1 MILNYKTV
9 PIFLFIVCFV
19 STNIFAATI
28 YSNASGNWNNAAT
41 WVGGVIPGANDF
53 AFIQN
58 GHNVTVT
65 TNQSVRQL
73 RMFGSASTTSLIV
86 NTGST
91 LTLSLYF
98 ICVGN
103 FGGATTVDVVINGTV
118 VTPRYL
124 CYLEVNKSNL
134 TVNSS
139 GTGSLI
145 VSKDLG
151 FYSTGSGATY
161 NYSVATTSANT
172 CVLRTFSNASY
183 SQTVNLSSKITLS
196 GTVYSDVQGTALSA
210 NTILNMDNSGAELD
224 LLSFTFQN
232 KGGTVTAS
240 STNGV
245 FNFISGGTISN
256 DTKIT
261 YGDINIKSGSV
272 TLGGDV
278 LSGKLLGDLTISA
291 GATLNTNGND
301 VNISGDFINN
311 GTLTS
316 ASGAKIIMSGT
327 SAQSINFSSA
337 GTISNLEIANTVGGV
352 SITGSPISIS
362 QQVSFDAA
370 GSTNFNTNGK
380 LILKD
385 NGSGMANLG
394 NLNSHT
400 LSGNVT
406 CEFRTQT
413 LSNIEY
419 RMLTVPVTN
428 VQLGD
433 IDYDASTCDSCL
445 YSYGFSGSNTPS
457 AGGVASTYS
466 YNNGSVSSDFNEGW
480 TAATNVS
487 NTISPQNG
495 LTWYIGPGSGWGSR
509 SAYSIDVTGAPN
521 VGPYTISA
529 ANGSTMTFSGS
540 GANFNWALVGNPFPS
555 TIDYSLVTRNNVSGD
570 SYLFKADNGGYALDN
585 IIPPFQAFFV
595 KVTGASPSLV
605 FNESDKS
612 TTQKVY
618 QKNVKDNDE
627 IQVKLSTSLY
637 PHKFNY
643 TYLRFNKG
651 ATANFDAGMDKYQFS
666 NPYPYPNVSFKTAD
680 DTATYRYVTDPDQ
693 GHIKIPLN
701 AHGYVS
707 GTYELS
713 FSNLD
718 KINGCVI
725 LEDTYTGNSKNLTA
739 SDSLYSFIL
748 SDTATNARFVLHV
761 YNFAKEMLT
770 TNSSCYGENSGSNT
784 LEFYNLGNYFT
795 SWMDED
801 QQYVG
806 GSFNASISET
816 ISDLAPGNYSI
827 EIQSMDLNCP
837 AVTEYFSIHEPAEIK
852 TNFGFANQ
860 LLSFRTNKEIE
871 FKNLS
876 TGGIASYV
884 WDFGD
889 NQTSTEM
896 NPTHSYT
903 DAGVYDIVLT
913 AENGNSDC
921 NVTYKQS
928 IEVAEA
934 TGLTELSNS
943 SAYQLVNDNG
953 NYWVHFNSA
962 SKFDFNYSVYDIQG
976 KQLSTGIIESG
987 TLIDELEMTGNGIL
1001 LISVNYNDQ
1010 VETIKI
1016 HK

>member
-1 MILNYKTV
+1 MKTSILTSVFILLIGISSTAKTTRSV
-9 PIFLFIVCFV
+9 
-19 STNIFAATI
+19 
-28 YSNASGNWNNAAT
+28 ASGNWNTSGTWDNGVPVPGDKVYIENGDAVTLTAT
-41 WVGGVIPGANDF
+41 TSIADLYIEGNSTSFTINTGVILVVSNYVVMIPTGNS
-53 AFIQN
+53 
-58 GHNVTVT
+58 
-65 TNQSVRQL
+65 QSNNL
-73 RMFGSASTTSLIV
+73 
-86 NTGST
+86 
-91 LTLSLYF
+91 
-98 ICVGN
+98 
-103 FGGATTVDVVINGTV
+103 VINGTLY
-118 VTPRYL
+118 TSKSMSPRTVSGFTGYTANISGSGVMQL
-124 CYLEVNKSNL
+124 VQDLLNFSFSNGTM
-134 TVNSS
+134 TVN
-139 GTGSLI
+139 
-145 VSKDLG
+145 LG
-151 FYSTGSGATY
+151 CVVECRNMYNYSTGAASSMTLNLTDSINVKRNIILQAQ
-161 NYSVATTSANT
+161 SVAATSLTINMN
-172 CVLRTFSNASY
+172 NASAKIRMDGVFDIRNNGGQITQGTAESIFY
-183 SQTVNLSSKITLS
+183 FGNLSNYLANANIDYRNIGIESQTLS
-196 GTVYSDVQGTALSA
+196 GNVNISKVINNVIIDGGKTLTTNG
-210 NTILNMDNSGAELD
+210 ND
-224 LLSFTFQN
+224 LLISAGN
-232 KGGTVTAS
+232 LVINGNISAS
-240 STNGV
+240 T
-245 FNFISGGTISN
+245 
-256 DTKIT
+256 
-261 YGDINIKSGSV
+261 
-272 TLGGDV
+272 GDV
-278 LSGKLLGDLTISA
+278 LSMA
-291 GATLNTNGND
+291 G
-301 VNISGDFINN
+301 S
-311 GTLTS
+311 
-316 ASGAKIIMSGT
+316 
-327 SAQSINFSSA
+327 SAQTITVNSA
-337 GTISNLEIANTVGGV
+337 TNVSVLDISNTSGGV
-352 SITGSPISIS
+352 SI
-362 QQVSFDAA
+362 A
-370 GSTNFNTNGK
+370 GSGSLNVTTGVTFSTPAATALSTNGK
-380 LILKD
+380 VVLKD
-385 NGSGMANLG
+385 NGSGMASLG

-400 LSGNVT
+400 VSGNVT

-419 RMLTVPVTN
+419 RLLTVPITGVT
-428 VQLGD
+428 LGD
-433 IDYDASTCDSCL
+433 IDYNASNCADCL
-445 YSYGFSGSNTPS
+445 YTYGFPGSNWPS
-457 AGGVASTYS
+457 TGGIASTYS
-466 YNNGSVSSDFNEGW
+466 YNNGSVSSDFDEGW
-480 TAATNVS
+480 TVATNVS

-784 LEFYNLGNYFT
+784 LEFYNLGNYIT

-837 AVTEYFSIHEPAEIK
+837 AVTEYFSIHEPAEMK

-876 TGGIASYV
+876 TGGIASYL

-896 NPTHSYT
+896 EPKHSYT
-903 DAGVYDIVLT
+903 AAGVYEIVLT

-921 NVTYKQS
+921 NVAYKQS

-943 SAYQLVNDNG
+943 AGYQLVQEHGQFN
-953 NYWVHFNSA
+953 VHFTQAAVSDMNYRV
-962 SKFDFNYSVYDIQG
+962 FDVQG
-976 KQLSTGIIESG
+976 KLLNRGTIEKGS
-987 TLIDELEMTGNGIL
+987 M
-1001 LISVNYNDQ
+1001 
-1010 VETIKI
+1010 VETIEVKGQGI
-1016 HK
+1016 VLINMHYNNQTETVKAMKQ

>member
-1 MILNYKTV
+1 
-9 PIFLFIVCFV
+9 
-19 STNIFAATI
+19 
-28 YSNASGNWNNAAT
+28 
-41 WVGGVIPGANDF
+41 
-53 AFIQN
+53 
-58 GHNVTVT
+58 
-65 TNQSVRQL
+65 
-73 RMFGSASTTSLIV
+73 
-86 NTGST
+86 
-91 LTLSLYF
+91 
-98 ICVGN
+98 
-103 FGGATTVDVVINGTV
+103 
-118 VTPRYL
+118 
-124 CYLEVNKSNL
+124 
-134 TVNSS
+134 
-139 GTGSLI
+139 
-145 VSKDLG
+145 
-151 FYSTGSGATY
+151 
-161 NYSVATTSANT
+161 
-172 CVLRTFSNASY
+172 
-183 SQTVNLSSKITLS
+183 
-196 GTVYSDVQGTALSA
+196 
-210 NTILNMDNSGAELD
+210 
-224 LLSFTFQN
+224 
-232 KGGTVTAS
+232 
-240 STNGV
+240 
-245 FNFISGGTISN
+245 
-256 DTKIT
+256 
-261 YGDINIKSGSV
+261 
-272 TLGGDV
+272 
-278 LSGKLLGDLTISA
+278 
-291 GATLNTNGND
+291 
-301 VNISGDFINN
+301 
-311 GTLTS
+311 
-316 ASGAKIIMSGT
+316 
-327 SAQSINFSSA
+327 
-337 GTISNLEIANTVGGV
+337 
-352 SITGSPISIS
+352 
-362 QQVSFDAA
+362 
-370 GSTNFNTNGK
+370 
-380 LILKD
+380 
-385 NGSGMANLG
+385 
-394 NLNSHT
+394 
-400 LSGNVT
+400 
-406 CEFRTQT
+406 
-413 LSNIEY
+413 
-419 RMLTVPVTN
+419 
-428 VQLGD
+428 
-433 IDYDASTCDSCL
+433 
-445 YSYGFSGSNTPS
+445 
-457 AGGVASTYS
+457 
-466 YNNGSVSSDFNEGW
+466 
-480 TAATNVS
+480 
-487 NTISPQNG
+487 
-495 LTWYIGPGSGWGSR
+495 
-509 SAYSIDVTGAPN
+509 
-521 VGPYTISA
+521 
-529 ANGSTMTFSGS
+529 
-540 GANFNWALVGNPFPS
+540 
-555 TIDYSLVTRNNVSGD
+555 
-570 SYLFKADNGGYALDN
+570 
-585 IIPPFQAFFV
+585 
-595 KVTGASPSLV
+595 
-605 FNESDKS
+605 
-612 TTQKVY
+612 
-618 QKNVKDNDE
+618 
-627 IQVKLSTSLY
+627 
-637 PHKFNY
+637 
-643 TYLRFNKG
+643 LRFNKG

-748 SDTATNARFVLHV
+748 SDTTTNARFVLHV

-837 AVTEYFSIHEPAEIK
+837 AVTEYFSIHEPAEMK

-876 TGGIASYV
+876 TGGIASYL

-896 NPTHSYT
+896 EPKHSYT
-903 DAGVYDIVLT
+903 AAGVYEIVLT

-921 NVTYKQS
+921 NVAYKQS